1 MSNDNQLHRW
11 NTVRHILKFL
21 KRFLG
26 LVLLVL
32 EILRKLQELLS

>member
-1 MSNDNQLHRW
+1 MLNQSTNRRK
-11 NTVRHILKFL
+11 VRRFCGIA

-32 EILRKLQELLS
+32 EIVKRLLDFWS

>member
-1 MSNDNQLHRW
+1 MSNKSSKRIFI
-11 NTVRHILKFL
+11 RRIARFL

-32 EILRKLQELLS
+32 EIVDKLKDLLM